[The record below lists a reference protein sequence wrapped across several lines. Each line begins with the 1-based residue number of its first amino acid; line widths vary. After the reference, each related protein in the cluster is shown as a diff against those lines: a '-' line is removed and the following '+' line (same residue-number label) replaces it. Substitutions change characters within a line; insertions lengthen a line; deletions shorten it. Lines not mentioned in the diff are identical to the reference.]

1 MMKPELCSLFLGL
14 GFSTGIFA
22 FKSAVGQ
29 YYYLTLQKKHSSKLA
44 FLSLS
49 LMGYSSLFLLSFYLI
64 INFEVFKC
72 TEYFQNFLRSGMS
85 IHILVAF
92 GLLAWGIYL
101 IRVNRSA
108 ACQIERKSRAWMLL
122 AIPCPVCASAIFL
135 VCAFMMSLFPD
146 MKLTTTL
153 FTLSFFIAINL
164 SVTAALLFYEH
175 KFSLSPEHITGRMM
189 VFVALYFFIII
200 LLLPNFQNIERIYRI
215 SLGNGKAVSGD
226 PRLIWIITAVAGI
239 FVAGFL
245 FELFSKRKK
254 AHGCVRAN

>member
-1 MMKPELCSLFLGL
+1 MKPELCSLLLGL

-29 YYYLTLQKKHSSKLA
+29 YYYLTLQKKHSSKLI

-49 LMGYSSLFLLSFYLI
+49 LAGYSAIFLLSFYLI
-64 INFEVFKC
+64 SNFEVFKC
-72 TEYFQNFLRSGMS
+72 AEYFQNFLRAGMS

-101 IRVNRSA
+101 IRANRSA

-135 VCAFMMSLFPD
+135 VCAFMMSLFPE
-146 MKLTTTL
+146 MKMKTAL
-153 FTLSFFIAINL
+153 FPLIFFVAVNL
-164 SVTAALLFYEH
+164 SVTAALLFYER
-175 KFSLSPEHITGRMM
+175 KFSRTPEHITGRMM
-189 VFVALYFFIII
+189 IFVALYFFIII

-226 PRLIWIITAVAGI
+226 PRLIWVVLAIVAI
-239 FVAGFL
+239 FVTGFL
-245 FELFSKRKK
+245 FEYFNKRKK
-254 AHGCVRAN
+254 AYGRIRAD